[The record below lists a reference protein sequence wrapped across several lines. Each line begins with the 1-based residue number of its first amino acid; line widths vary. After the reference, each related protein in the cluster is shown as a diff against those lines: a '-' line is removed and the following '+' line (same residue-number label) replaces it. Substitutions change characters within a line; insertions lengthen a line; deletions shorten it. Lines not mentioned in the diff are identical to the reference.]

1 MWASPWRCAHP
12 QSVRTEGKSHAQTVK
27 LMPEPNDMV
36 RPGKGFDFMPLLL
49 LLLGVGMQLVHFLSS
64 PPGIS
69 GDAARLGL
77 YAFDFLQDNLWP
89 FYIYHQFA
97 PNPFVVYLQAFA
109 FSLFGFT
116 LTALRGV
123 TAFGGAL
130 AVPAAY
136 LAGSELFRGEGR
148 VIARR
153 AGFVAALGMALDPFF
168 NLYCRYG
175 IEGAWL
181 PVIELLAVFF
191 LWRGL
196 RRGKLLDFCL
206 AGLFVGL
213 SQYVYIVARWF
224 PIALAIACG
233 AALIADRQLLSRW
246 RGLVLAALAAAIVA
260 LPQWLLFLRMPYT
273 FVARTQNSANFFDL
287 PPSDLLNVV
296 VSKLTNQL
304 LMLGARWDNG
314 YNPYSVRPL
323 LNPILFGGLLLALAA
338 TVAKRRAGR
347 VACVVLAALM
357 LLPDLFIGGGLSPLA
372 TRVFPTAPFA
382 FLAAGLGCAL
392 LWSWV
397 ERRPRLPAW
406 IGYLLPVA
414 VLVAGIESQWNFATY
429 VQPQVEDTPGLEWR
443 ASLVEIAEADYIAE
457 HAGSAFLLPSSEYQ
471 RAPLTFL
478 LADSFPRRA
487 GGYPVPLASGD
498 SVIVILPAEP
508 DRPTTEG
515 IPAGYISDEWTL
527 LRDGTAYFLPP
538 TPNSVEPIGPAEV
551 LLAANGALAAH
562 AVPARWRGALP
573 EVRPASASFSNGLD
587 LVGYQAGSLAAGQP
601 LTVTLYWRPNTRIEE
616 DVGIF
621 VQLLDRNSEAMAGIH
636 DWPMHGA
643 YRVPAWRPGETV
655 PLSYQFAIPSDLA
668 PGAYRLVSGVVDLTR
683 QTRVPLVDGEEFASV
698 AMLKNPLPASD
709 DVPDRSIDA
718 QFGSAI
724 ELAGYTLSPVAS
736 GLEVTL
742 FWHASSTPR
751 SDYTIFIHLV
761 DATDQ
766 IVAQSDAQPLDGQY
780 PTSIWSAGETVVD
793 QRVIPVP
800 AGNYQVYVGAY
811 QWPTQERLPVLSDGR
826 QVPEDRLLLDSVVV
840 PHAVQPPTIEE
851 TREFTPI
858 QGKWKP

>member
-1 MWASPWRCAHP
+1 
-12 QSVRTEGKSHAQTVK
+12 
-27 LMPEPNDMV
+27 MPEPNDMV
-36 RPGKGFDFMPLLL
+36 RPGKGVDFMPLLL
-49 LLLGVGMQLVHFLSS
+49 LLLGVGMQFVHFLSA

-77 YAFDFLQDNLWP
+77 YAFDFLQDNLRP

-116 LTALRGV
+116 ITALRGV

-130 AVPAAY
+130 AVPVAY

-148 VIARR
+148 VVARR
-153 AGFVAALGMALDPFF
+153 AGFVAALGMALDPFV

-181 PVIELLAVFF
+181 PVLELSAVLF

-196 RRGKLLDFCL
+196 RRGKPIDFCL
-206 AGLFVGL
+206 AGVFVGL

-233 AALIADRQLLSRW
+233 AALVAERHLFTRW
-246 RGLVLAALAAAIVA
+246 RGLALAALSAAIVA

-273 FVARTQNSANFFDL
+273 LLARTQNSANLFDL
-287 PPSDLLNVV
+287 PLSELLNVV

-304 LMLGARWDNG
+304 LMIGVRWDNG
-314 YNPYSVRPL
+314 YNPHSVRPL
-323 LNPILFGGLLLALAA
+323 LNPILFGGFLLALAA
-338 TVAKRRAGR
+338 TAARRRAGR

-357 LLPDLFIGGGLSPLA
+357 LLPDLLVKEGLSPLA
-372 TRVFPTAPFA
+372 TRVFPAVPFI

-392 LWSWV
+392 LWSWA
-397 ERRPRLPAW
+397 ERRPRIPAW
-406 IGYLLPVA
+406 IGYILPVA

-429 VQPQVEDTPGLEWR
+429 VQPQVDSTPGLEWR

-457 HAGSAFLLPSSEYQ
+457 HADPAFLLPSSEYQ

-478 LADSFPRRA
+478 LADSYPRRA

-498 SVIVILPAEP
+498 SVTVILPAEP

-515 IPAGYISDEWTL
+515 IPAGYISGEWTL
-527 LRDGTAYFLPP
+527 LRDGRAYFLPP
-538 TPNSVEPIGPAEV
+538 LPNSVDPTGPAEA
-551 LLAANGALAAH
+551 LWASNGALAAH
-562 AVPARWRGALP
+562 VFPARWHGTLP
-573 EVRPASASFSNGLD
+573 EVRPVNASFSNGLD
-587 LVGYQAGSLAAGQP
+587 LVGYQASSLSAGQP
-601 LTVTLYWRPNTRIEE
+601 LTITLYWTPRTRIED
-616 DVGIF
+616 DVQIF
-621 VQLLDRNSEAMAGIH
+621 VQLLDRNNEARVGIH

-643 YRVPAWRPGETV
+643 YRVPAWQPGETV
-655 PLSYQFAIPSDLA
+655 PLSYQFSIPSDLA
-668 PGAYRLVSGVVDLTR
+668 PGAYRLVCGVVDLTR
-683 QTRVPLVDGEEFASV
+683 QTRIPLVDGEEFATV
-698 AMLKNPLPASD
+698 ATLKMPLPDSD
-709 DVPDRSIDA
+709 AVPARSIDA
-718 QFGSAI
+718 RFGSAI
-724 ELAGYTLSPVAS
+724 DLTGYTLSPVAS

-742 FWHASSTPR
+742 FWHASGTPQ

-766 IVAQSDAQPLDGQY
+766 IVAQSDVQPLDGQY

-800 AGNYQVYVGAY
+800 AGHYQVYVGLY
-811 QWPTQERLPVLSDGR
+811 QWQTQERLSVLSEGRRVLEDG
-826 QVPEDRLLLDSVVV
+826 LLLDSVMV
-840 PHAVQPPTIEE
+840 P
-851 TREFTPI
+851 
-858 QGKWKP
+858 

>member
-1 MWASPWRCAHP
+1 
-12 QSVRTEGKSHAQTVK
+12 
-27 LMPEPNDMV
+27 MV
-36 RPGKGFDFMPLLL
+36 RPGKGVDFIPLLL
-49 LLLGVGMQLVHFLSS
+49 LLLGVGMQFVHFLSA

-77 YAFDFLQDNLWP
+77 YAFDFLQDNLRP

-97 PNPFVVYLQAFA
+97 PNPFVVYLEASA

-116 LTALRGV
+116 ITALRGV

-130 AVPAAY
+130 AVPVAY

-148 VIARR
+148 VVARR
-153 AGFVAALGMALDPFF
+153 AGFIAALGMALDPFV

-181 PVIELLAVFF
+181 PVMELSAVLF

-196 RRGKLLDFCL
+196 RRGKPIDFCL
-206 AGLFVGL
+206 AGIFVGL

-224 PIALAIACG
+224 PVALVIACG
-233 AALIADRQLLSRW
+233 VALVAERQLLSRW
-246 RGLVLAALAAAIVA
+246 RGLALAALSAAIVA

-273 FVARTQNSANFFDL
+273 LVARTQNSTNLFDL
-287 PPSDLLNVV
+287 PLSELLNVV

-304 LMLGARWDNG
+304 LMLGVRWDNG
-314 YNPYSVRPL
+314 YNPHSGRPL
-323 LNPILFGGLLLALAA
+323 LNPILFGGFVLAIAG
-338 TVAKRRAGR
+338 TVARRRAGR

-357 LLPDLFIGGGLSPLA
+357 LLPDLFIHEDLSPLA
-372 TRVFPTAPFA
+372 TRVFPAVPFL

-397 ERRPRLPAW
+397 ERRPRIPAW

-429 VQPQVEDTPGLEWR
+429 VQPQVDSTPGLEWR

-457 HAGSAFLLPSSEYQ
+457 HADSAFLLPSSEYQ

-487 GGYPVPLASGD
+487 GGYPIPLASGD
-498 SVIVILPAEP
+498 SVTVILPAEP

-515 IPAGYISDEWTL
+515 IPAGYISGEWTL
-527 LRDGTAYFLPP
+527 LRDGRAYFLPP
-538 TPNSVEPIGPAEV
+538 LPNSVEPTGPAEA
-551 LLAANGALAAH
+551 LWASNGALAAQ
-562 AVPARWRGALP
+562 AFAARWRGALP
-573 EVRPASASFSNGLD
+573 EVRPISASFSNGLD
-587 LVGYQAGSLAAGQP
+587 LVGYQASSLAAGQP
-601 LTVTLYWRPNTRIEE
+601 LTVTLYWTPSTRIEE
-616 DVGIF
+616 DVQIF
-621 VQLLDRNSEAMAGIH
+621 VQLLDRNNEARVGIH

-643 YRVPAWRPGETV
+643 YRVPAWQPGETV
-655 PLSYQFAIPSDLA
+655 PLSYQFSIPSDLA
-668 PGAYRLVSGVVDLTR
+668 PGAYRLGCGVVDLMR
-683 QTRVPLVDGEEFASV
+683 QTRIPLVDGEEFATV
-698 AMLKNPLPASD
+698 ATLKLPLPDSD
-709 DVPDRSIDA
+709 AVPARSIDA

-724 ELAGYTLSPVAS
+724 DLTGYTLSPVAS

-742 FWHASSTPR
+742 FWHASSRPQ
-751 SDYTIFIHLV
+751 SDYTIFVHVV
-761 DATDQ
+761 DATEQ

-800 AGNYQVYVGAY
+800 AGHYQVYVGLY
-811 QWPTQERLPVLSDGR
+811 QWQTQERLSVLSDGR
-826 QVPEDRLLLDSVVV
+826 QVPEDGLLLDSVMV
-840 PHAVQPPTIEE
+840 P
-851 TREFTPI
+851 
-858 QGKWKP
+858 